1 MDITGMTDMG
11 KLRDNNEDYYLI
23 PAHFLTVGIAYDANT
38 YGQLMIVCDGL
49 GGHNAGEV
57 ASKMAAKSLMHSW
70 YGGVGAELEDKQR
83 LETLIR
89 LANQEV
95 YRASR
100 DNSVHKGMGTTL
112 TALLVKDKH
121 AFVANVGD
129 SRAYLFQQGKLSQ
142 ISRDHSY
149 VQELYEDGQ
158 ITKREMWT
166 HPSRNLITEAI
177 GLQDETKVD
186 IYAPKLC
193 AGDIILLCSDGLND
207 MLEDSSIL
215 KIMQQKLS
223 LDELGENLIAEALD
237 KGGLDNV
244 TVVLA
249 RMPVPWVLD
258 KLPELPINFQ
268 SSKNVSLD
276 SLGKTNKSSAT
287 TV

>member
-11 KLRDNNEDYYLI
+11 KLRVNNEDYYLI

-100 DNSVHKGMGTTL
+100 DNSVHKGMATTL
-112 TALLVKDKH
+112 TALLVKGKH
-121 AFVANVGD
+121 AFIANVGD

-177 GLQDETKVD
+177 GLQDETRVD
-186 IYAPKLC
+186 IYAPVLS

-215 KIMQQKLS
+215 KIMQQHLS
-223 LDELGENLIAEALD
+223 LDELAEKLIVEALD
-237 KGGLDNV
+237 NGGLDNV

-249 RMPVPWVLD
+249 RMPAPSIWD
-258 KLPELPINFQ
+258 KFPELPIKPLC
-268 SSKNVSLD
+268 SEKVLLD
-276 SLGKTNKSSAT
+276 GSANSNNL
-287 TV
+287 